1 MWCVSGT
8 GPAFFLARALFE
20 LGRGEEGVLAGDH
33 LAGAKAVQN
42 LGCLAGALAQLDGAH
57 PKAPWRADEH
67 HVSSTHRLHRLRRD
81 RHPFAI
87 VACIDNPGADTLAR
101 SAEHTSELQSLM
113 RTSYAVFC
121 LTNKKPAK
129 DSS

>member
-20 LGRGEEGVLAGDH
+20 LGLEEEGVLAGDH

-67 HVSSTHRLHRLRRD
+67 HVSSAHRLHRLRRD
-81 RHPFAI
+81 RHPF
-87 VACIDNPGADTLAR
+87 R
-101 SAEHTSELQSLM
+101 SEERRVGKECVSTCRFRWSPDHSKKKKHT
-113 RTSYAVFC
+113 
-121 LTNKKPAK
+121 KK
-129 DSS
+129 